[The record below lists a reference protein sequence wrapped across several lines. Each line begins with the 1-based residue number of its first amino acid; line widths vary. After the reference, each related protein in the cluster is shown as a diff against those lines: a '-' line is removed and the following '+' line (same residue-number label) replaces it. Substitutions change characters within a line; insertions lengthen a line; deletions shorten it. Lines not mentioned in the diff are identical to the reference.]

1 MSLADNK
8 GKPFGL
14 SFALNKKRYDFY
26 REQLSSLGLGLED
39 KLHVK
44 MGSLSGGQ
52 RQAVSLIMATLTPID
67 FLILDEHTAAL
78 DPKTAEIIMELT
90 DKVVKQK
97 KLTAVMVT
105 HNLRYAVEYGTRL
118 VMMDR
123 GNIILDKVGED
134 KKNTSIDDILAIF
147 NKISIECGN

>member
-1 MSLADNK
+1 M
-8 GKPFGL
+8 
-14 SFALNKKRYDFY
+14 
-26 REQLSSLGLGLED
+26 
-39 KLHVK
+39 K
-44 MGSLSGGQ
+44 MGSLSGGH

>member
-1 MSLADNK
+1 
-8 GKPFGL
+8 
-14 SFALNKKRYDFY
+14 
-26 REQLSSLGLGLED
+26 
-39 KLHVK
+39 
-44 MGSLSGGQ
+44 
-52 RQAVSLIMATLTPID
+52 
-67 FLILDEHTAAL
+67 
-78 DPKTAEIIMELT
+78 MELT

-105 HNLRYAVEYGTRL
+105 HNLRYALEYGTRL